1 MGSGRWGSENSR
13 RYEIGEIVM
22 ILPFC
27 LTLAIATAGGFL
39 ARRLKI
45 PAGMLLG
52 AIIAVAITNIF
63 TGQMYFSHS
72 VRFFTRVLVGMY
84 MGALIDIKDL
94 MNLPHLRREAVIML
108 AGLLTTNIAIGF
120 LISKMTSLSLITA
133 LLANAPGGIQELS
146 LLAVDM
152 GGDPA
157 LVTPLQ
163 LFRQIISVSLLPVFI
178 EWFTKKTAKQ
188 QKGASNET
196 IAAED
201 TAPVILSQEDTER
214 GGKSKVLDFCL
225 MAMVSVVF
233 SAIFQALG
241 IPSGAMLGALL
252 GILLLK
258 LLKHAQK
265 LPRSIRFLAQILS
278 GAYIGSMIGSDQV
291 SDLGE
296 IFLPI
301 FVMLICTLLVNI
313 LLSFVIY
320 KLGRIDLRSA
330 MYSCAPGGLA
340 EISMLIV
347 GTGVNVTTVTS
358 MHLLRRIAVVSI
370 FPLVFKWL
378 VQSFS

>member
-1 MGSGRWGSENSR
+1 
-13 RYEIGEIVM
+13 M

-27 LTLAIATAGGFL
+27 LTLAVATAGGFL
-39 ARRLKI
+39 AKQLKI

-52 AIIAVAITNIF
+52 AIIAVAITNVF

-72 VRFFTRVLVGMY
+72 WRFFTRVLVGMY
-84 MGALIDIKDL
+84 MGAFIDIKDL
-94 MNLPHLRREAVIML
+94 MNLPHLRKEAVIML
-108 AGLLTTNIAIGF
+108 AGLLAANIAVGF
-120 LISKMTSLSLITA
+120 LISKITNLSLITA

-178 EWFTKKTAKQ
+178 EWFAKKTAKKQ
-188 QKGASNET
+188 GDIGNET

-201 TAPVILSQEDTER
+201 MAPVTSTQEDA
-214 GGKSKVLDFCL
+214 KVGRKRKALDLGL
-225 MAMVSVVF
+225 MAVASVVF
-233 SAIFQALG
+233 GALFQVLN

-258 LLKHAQK
+258 IFKHTQK
-265 LPRSIRFLAQILS
+265 LPRSMRFLAQMLS
-278 GAYIGSMIGSDQV
+278 GAYIGSMIGPDQV
-291 SDLGE
+291 LDLKE

-313 LLSFVIY
+313 LLSLAIY
-320 KLGRIDLRSA
+320 KLGKIDLRSA
-330 MYSCAPGGLA
+330 MYSCAPGGLS

-347 GTGVNVTTVTS
+347 GTGANVTTVTS

-378 VQSFS
+378 IQSFG